1 MTPGNA
7 QFKEPSQAHLGATA
21 SQENVLS
28 SRPLIS
34 TQEVLSLFM
43 SLWLKFESVNMLQ
56 RYFLSFL
63 PTHPPSSFYFI
74 YLILAA
80 LVLHRYM

>member
-7 QFKEPSQAHLGATA
+7 RLKEPSQAHLGATA
-21 SQENVLS
+21 SQENVLP

-34 TQEVLSLFM
+34 TQEVLSFSM
-43 SLWLKFESVNMLQ
+43 SLWLKVECVNILQ

-63 PTHPPSSFYFI
+63 PTQPPSSFYFI

-80 LVLHRYM
+80 LVLL